1 MSLNWLGHAASSWF
15 WGTKWKE
22 PGHNIVGS
30 LAQFDGQLVSIPGV
44 VSSDITVQRTRVQF
58 ETL

>member
-1 MSLNWLGHAASSWF
+1 MHAASSWF